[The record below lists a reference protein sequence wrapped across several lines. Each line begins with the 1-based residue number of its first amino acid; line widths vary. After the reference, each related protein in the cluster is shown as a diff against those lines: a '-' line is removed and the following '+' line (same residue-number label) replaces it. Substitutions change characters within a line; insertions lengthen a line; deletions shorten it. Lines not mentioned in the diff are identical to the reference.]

1 MPGRAINSTAA
12 STKSRCNASDRSAS
26 RTVVAR
32 ISLNRR
38 RKSGPPRTTRKNHH
52 TSSVRRVQSM
62 KVRDGR
68 PAKNLPQ
75 NVDRRFFFAVTCQP
89 ESRAKRLPE
98 PPARLAGRSRVSKRT
113 PNSPAR
119 ALTNPACGRSTCR
132 ASPRAS
138 QLRHAAATGE
148 DPPDDQDGGEECDE
162 LRQAETS
169 HHYDRFQPRGPV
181 HPSSLTRR
189 SKSN

>member
-1 MPGRAINSTAA
+1 MPGKAINSTAA
-12 STKSRCNASDRSAS
+12 STKRRCNASDRAS
-26 RTVVAR
+26 PTVVAR

-38 RKSGPPRTTRKNHH
+38 RKSGPPRTSRKNHH

-75 NVDRRFFFAVTCQP
+75 NVDRRFFFAGTCQP
-89 ESRAKRLPE
+89 QSRAKRLPN
-98 PPARLAGRSRVSKRT
+98 PPASLARRSRVSKRT
-113 PNSPAR
+113 PDSPGR
-119 ALTNPACGRSTCR
+119 ALTNPACGRTTCR

-138 QLRHAAATGE
+138 QSRYAAATGE

-162 LRQAETS
+162 LGQAETS
-169 HHYDRFQPRGPV
+169 HDAIGC
-181 HPSSLTRR
+181 
-189 SKSN
+189 